1 MKIQLKLW
9 QKGIIIIALPLVFEL
24 IFVFVLGVLLHG
36 VEVEARNTE
45 RSRNIVLEA
54 EQIERVFFHAGAAL
68 ASYQA
73 SKNPLF
79 VLQYKQARLKIES
92 ELEVLERLCQDNKRQ
107 RAEMAEIGVHINK
120 GLELLEEYRS
130 RIERDDLAASPFDE
144 QVKTSVLAL
153 GGTLAKIIS
162 NEKDVEIHRPQSE
175 RHLRQLV
182 EQCLFAG
189 IALNV
194 LIALGVSIYFSRG
207 ITRRLLILGANSE
220 RLALKQTLLA
230 EMPGSDEIAQLD
242 SVFHRM
248 ADTLVEAA
256 RKERAVVDN
265 AADVICSID
274 PQNRFVASNP
284 AACKIWG
291 YSGSELLERNVLDIV
306 EPDSAEPTGAGFNKA
321 RSENSTSV
329 FENRILTKSGESID
343 MLWSV
348 YWSEAEQRM
357 FCVAHDISEQK
368 RAERLRKEVL
378 DMVTHDLRS
387 PLASIDLSID
397 MLQQGYKG
405 TISEQ
410 TSGELEKIK
419 RNSSRMMR
427 LVNDLL
433 DMEKLKEG
441 KLKLVRKDVNLQVIV
456 ENAFDVVQPAANQR
470 RIKLLEENTDM
481 EIFADGV
488 RIGQILINLL
498 SNALKFSSENSEVKV
513 AAETRENQVIIK
525 VIDNGPG
532 MTSDQSGRLF
542 QRFSQLEAHLQQ
554 GSGLG
559 LAICKA
565 LVDLHGG
572 SIGVESEKG
581 KGSTFWFC
589 LPMSAS
595 ELEDDQQR

>member
-1 MKIQLKLW
+1 
-9 QKGIIIIALPLVFEL
+9 
-24 IFVFVLGVLLHG
+24 
-36 VEVEARNTE
+36 
-45 RSRNIVLEA
+45 
-54 EQIERVFFHAGAAL
+54 
-68 ASYQA
+68 
-73 SKNPLF
+73 
-79 VLQYKQARLKIES
+79 
-92 ELEVLERLCQDNKRQ
+92 
-107 RAEMAEIGVHINK
+107 
-120 GLELLEEYRS
+120 
-130 RIERDDLAASPFDE
+130 
-144 QVKTSVLAL
+144 
-153 GGTLAKIIS
+153 
-162 NEKDVEIHRPQSE
+162 
-175 RHLRQLV
+175 
-182 EQCLFAG
+182 
-189 IALNV
+189 
-194 LIALGVSIYFSRG
+194 
-207 ITRRLLILGANSE
+207 LGANSE
-220 RLALKQTLLA
+220 RLAQKQVLLP

-248 ADTLVEAA
+248 AETLVEAA

-274 PQNRFVASNP
+274 PQNRFAACNP

-291 YSGSELLERNVLDIV
+291 FSENELLERNVLDIV
-306 EPDSAEPTGAGFNKA
+306 DPDSAEETGAGFSKA
-321 RSENSTSV
+321 RRENSTSV
-329 FENRILTKSGESID
+329 FENRILTKDAQPID

-405 TISEQ
+405 TISDQ
-410 TSGELEKIK
+410 ASGELEKIK

-441 KLKLVRKDVNLQVIV
+441 KLKLVSKDVNLQVIV
-456 ENAFDVVQPAANQR
+456 ENAFDVVLPAANQR
-470 RIKLLEENTDM
+470 RIKLLEENTDI

-488 RIGQILINLL
+488 RVGQILINLL
-498 SNALKFSSENSEVKV
+498 SNALKFSPENSVVKV
-513 AAETRENQVIIK
+513 AAESRENEIVVK

-532 MTSDQSGRLF
+532 MTAEQAGRLF

-581 KGSTFWFC
+581 KGSTFWFS
-589 LPMSAS
+589 LPLNAPVPSPDLA
-595 ELEDDQQR
+595 R